1 MRREGRAYLGRHRFP
16 NDITEFEL
24 LRAFTFS
31 DRERRDIRRAFRV
44 RYRLAAAL
52 QLGFLRLTGTALGS
66 VAYVPTVVL
75 HHLGRQFRGP
85 TPDLATLRALYRRR
99 PTRFEHR
106 RWAIEYLGLCKLDA
120 RGETGLD
127 EELRQRTH
135 GTLARSRLEQ
145 CAREWLHGR
154 RYLIPGPRRIKARVR
169 RVVQTIE
176 ADDHRE
182 VRRSTSADQLQ
193 RAFATLLAPRAGGA
207 LSALEWLRRPPKRRS
222 LRTIREVHEK
232 YRWLEPLVI
241 ACRVAGIPRE
251 RALVYARRFRRRR
264 AADLSA
270 LGTSRRELEAL
281 CFMTVTLSTL
291 TDDLLRL
298 IEIRVTAIWRWA
310 YGVAADEVTP
320 NRVRR
325 RGEVL
330 TQIRSLVDDPA
341 VSDAAFRHQVRT
353 LVRPATETDVPTR
366 AADVR
371 DVLCRN
377 ARRIR
382 PLIELLLSLNLS
394 AERGHP
400 ARACLEWLRGVYADG
415 GQRLWPDPPVEWY
428 PRRWRALVQGND
440 GPLALR
446 AFEAATLG
454 LVRRALRNGTLWSVH
469 GEEFSDPARHLMPE
483 PTWVRSATGYR
494 FRKGLPANPVA
505 YTDQVQAALHAA
517 LAGLEEAVERNAVYI
532 GRRDLYFPRE
542 PAERLPDGLDLAQ
555 TRLFRKVGRV
565 QLPVLLLELDSRVRF
580 SWILLGR
587 EPKHPEELLGVYGAL
602 LAAGTD
608 LESRGIATMV
618 RGVRESTVRRY
629 MCLFEAEPALRAAND
644 ALVHFTRSHAIV
656 KYWGSGY
663 EASSDLLSLDAS
675 KTLWNAR
682 VDPKRRT
689 FGIGT
694 YTTVLDQWGIRY
706 DQPLPLLQRQAG
718 AAIEGVVRQRVSP
731 ISRLAVDTHGYTD
744 IAQGLAKLLGF
755 DVCPRLHDMREQWL
769 HVPKGWPETPRLE
782 PVLRRDIDLDV
793 IHAEYDALLRL
804 AASIDEG
811 YGSATYLLERLGA
824 AARGSR
830 LHRAGTQ
837 LGQLWRTVYLCD
849 YSAQS
854 VFRRQINRLLV
865 RGESVHQLQRA
876 IHYGP
881 IRAHRGRRR
890 DELATISG
898 ALTLLTNAVIA
909 YNTWKLDEHLQ
920 ARRATGNPLPSDE
933 ILAHIAPIAF
943 GHINF
948 TGIYRFPLER
958 YVDRLVPS
966 TPTARKAV
974 GE

>member
-1 MRREGRAYLGRHRFP
+1 MRRWGWAYLGRCRFP
-16 NDITEFEL
+16 KDVSDFEL

-31 DRERRDIRRAFRV
+31 DRERRDIRRVFRV

-52 QLGFLRLTGTALGS
+52 QLGFLRLTGTALAS

-99 PTRFEHR
+99 QTRFEHR
-106 RWAIEYLGLCKLDA
+106 RWAIEYLGLCRLDG
-120 RGETGLD
+120 RGDAALT

-135 GTLARSRLEQ
+135 GTLSHSRLEQ
-145 CAREWLHGR
+145 HARDWLQGR
-154 RYLIPGPRRIKARVR
+154 SYLIPGPRRIAQRVR
-169 RVVQTIE
+169 QVVQAIE

-182 VRRSTSADQLQ
+182 LRRAMTAEQLQ
-193 RAFATLLAPRAGGA
+193 RILEKLLAPRAGGA
-207 LSALEWLRRPPKRRS
+207 MTAVEWLRRPPKRRS
-222 LRTIREVHEK
+222 LRTMRELHDK
-232 YRWLEPLVI
+232 YRWLELLVGHY
-241 ACRVAGIPRE
+241 RLSGIPRQ
-251 RALVYARRFRRRR
+251 RQLVYARRFRRRR
-264 AADLSA
+264 AADL
-270 LGTSRRELEAL
+270 GTLSDHRRELEAL
-281 CFMTVTLSTL
+281 CFITVTLTTI

-298 IEIRVTAIWRWA
+298 VEMRITAIWRWA
-310 YGVAADEVTP
+310 HGVAAEQVTP
-320 NRVRR
+320 RRVRGR
-325 RGEVL
+325 AELLTEIRVL
-330 TQIRSLVDDPA
+330 VNDPT
-341 VSDAAFRHQVRT
+341 VTDAAFRDQVRA
-353 LVRPATETDVPTR
+353 LVQPAAEGAATTR
-366 AADVR
+366 AGDVR
-371 DVLCRN
+371 EVLCRN

-382 PLIELLLSLNLS
+382 PIVELLLTLRLC
-394 AERGHP
+394 AERGHAP
-400 ARACLEWLRGVYADG
+400 RECLEWLRGIYDDG
-415 GQRLWPDPPVEWY
+415 GGRLWPDPPAEWY
-428 PRRWRALVQGND
+428 PRRWRPLVQGND
-440 GPLALR
+440 GQRALR

-454 LVRRALRNGTLWSVH
+454 LVRRSLRNGSLWSPH
-469 GEEFSDPARHLMPE
+469 GDEFSDPARNLMPAAV
-483 PTWVRSATGYR
+483 WQSSGAGYR
-494 FRKGLPANPVA
+494 FRKNLPKDPEA
-505 YTDQVQAALHAA
+505 YTDRVQAALRGA
-517 LAGLEEAVERNAVYI
+517 LAGLEEAVANDAVYI
-532 GRRDLYFPRE
+532 GHKDLYFARD
-542 PAERLPDGLDLAQ
+542 PAERLPDGLELAQ
-555 TRLFRKVGRV
+555 SRLYRKVGRV
-565 QLPVLLLELDSRVRF
+565 QFPVLLLELDAQVHF

-587 EPKHPEELLGVYGAL
+587 EPKHAEELLGVYGAL

-629 MCLFEAEPALRAAND
+629 MRLFEAEPALRAAND
-644 ALVHFTRSHAIV
+644 ALVHFARRHAV
-656 KYWGSGY
+656 VNHWGSGY

-675 KTLWNAR
+675 KHLWNAR

-694 YTTVLDQWGIRY
+694 YTTILDQWGIPY

-731 ISRLAVDTHGYTD
+731 ISRLAVDTHGHTD
-744 IAQGLAKLLGF
+744 IAHGVAKLLGF
-755 DVCPRLHDMREQWL
+755 DLCPRLHDMREQWL
-769 HVPKGWPETPRLE
+769 HVPKGWPEMPSLE
-782 PVLRRDIDLDV
+782 PILKRDVDLEA

-824 AARGSR
+824 AARGSP

-854 VFRRQINRLLV
+854 AFRRQINRLLV

-890 DELATISG
+890 EELNVISG
-898 ALTLLTNAVIA
+898 ALTLLTNAVVA
-909 YNTWKLDEHLQ
+909 YNTWKLDEHLE
-920 ARRATGNPLPSDE
+920 ARRRAGRSLPSDE

-948 TGIYRFPLER
+948 RGIYRFPLER

-966 TPTARKAV
+966 MPTARKAV